1 VPKSQ
6 IVAKIPNRCQ
16 NPKSLPKSQIVA
28 EVQIAAKILLNLG
41 FQQQFRILA
50 TVWISAMIWN
60 FGNSLGFRQQF
71 GISATVWDFG
81 NSLGFWQQFG
91 ILATVWDF
99 GNSLGF
105 QQQFGILAIVW
116 DLEFQQLTYAER
128 GLGFGI

>member
-1 VPKSQ
+1 
-6 IVAKIPNRCQ
+6 
-16 NPKSLPKSQIVA
+16 
-28 EVQIAAKILLNLG
+28 
-41 FQQQFRILA
+41 
-50 TVWISAMIWN
+50 
-60 FGNSLGFRQQF
+60 
-71 GISATVWDFG
+71 
-81 NSLGFWQQFG
+81 LGFWQQFG